1 MDSKKPIRE
10 TYLLTAAE
18 MAAVFGHSLSN
29 QEKVEKKLFL
39 KMRAKFLSRGVT
51 EEDFAD
57 LLKILLQ
64 GGN

>member
-18 MAAVFGHSLSN
+18 MADVFGHSLSN
-29 QEKVEKKLFL
+29 QEKVEKKLFV
-39 KMRAKFLSRGVT
+39 KMRQEFLSRGVT

-57 LLKILLQ
+57 LLKVLLR
-64 GGN
+64 GD